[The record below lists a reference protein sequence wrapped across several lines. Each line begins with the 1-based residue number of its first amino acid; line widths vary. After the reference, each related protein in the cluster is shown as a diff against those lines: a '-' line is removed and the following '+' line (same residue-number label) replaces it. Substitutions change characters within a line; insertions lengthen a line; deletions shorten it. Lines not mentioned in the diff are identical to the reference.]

1 MKFIILFIFASIVCM
16 GMGLPQGISKCLVQ
30 CKKRINGGSYKM
42 NMLAVADLCSV
53 SNGEVGQK
61 SSWESIC
68 KTEAMICSKNCKLS
82 KIASR
87 MMGSISFQENFNG
100 ESSTPLAGNPIDGPG
115 QKPKPG
121 QSYGLNYGNF
131 EGEKSENPEKLEK
144 PQKQII
150 DW

>member
-42 NMLAVADLCSV
+42 DMLAVADLCSV

-61 SSWESIC
+61 NRWESIC
-68 KTEAMICSKNCKLS
+68 KKDAKICSENCLLS
-82 KIASR
+82 KIGNR
-87 MMGSISFQENFNG
+87 MRSIYLQGNFNG
-100 ESSTPLAGNPIDGPG
+100 ESSTLLAGKPIDGPG

-121 QSYGLNYGNF
+121 QSNGLDYGNF
-131 EGEKSENPEKLEK
+131 EGGKSENPEKLE
-144 PQKQII
+144 Q
-150 DW
+150 D